1 MGEIRIGKK
10 PKTTNQVAAIAAKTV
25 DEIGNDEALK
35 CETGIEE
42 IVNARY
48 DDPAVICEDEAHTDE
63 YSRHYEMNDGTIK
76 SVVKTAAVNYY
87 DETEKKWKEI
97 DNSLV
102 ENEKEYSARL
112 GKFTAGVSKPEY
124 GEGVT
129 LKNTDAEFSWEYIG
143 RNKLTADE
151 LRLNNPQK
159 ARATLKIDESVE
171 ENLIS
176 VKSTDDATVNNSATE
191 NDAATV
197 NNNSAAKQIKADKQ
211 TVSAAQGAKAKRV
224 VKTKNAGGATYK
236 NVEQGVDIQYKL
248 ENNNLKEN
256 IIVRERSDSYWFYCK
271 LNSKGFEIALSEDG
285 TQIEAKRDGK
295 KEFVIPAPFMTD
307 ASGRRSDEVYYEI
320 ESVTGDEYIFAVIA
334 SSEWINSKSTEFPV
348 TIDPQIITDSGNT
361 SFTFY
366 GMRYISDECHEGW
379 YDENCEYDNALGNI
393 GREDYKTIIRFTPP
407 IVNSAYKT
415 MAKAQVCLQ
424 FENYYLGEYSV
435 SVNNKGRS
443 VESPYNELVKVDITS
458 EMKNHLSCELVISP
472 VTMWTGY
479 YTRIRKTPYFE
490 ITYATNE
497 DTVPTIETY
506 GLAGALNGNLNVQ
519 SGELTAD
526 FADAYSDGVLSY
538 GVSHLFKKSAKDF
551 GAGKNFRLNLH
562 EKFEKCNDSALDA
575 NYLYTDQSGTVQ
587 AFKDSYYY
595 ENQSGKKIYIDKS
608 SVAVDLNGALSYT
621 LNGTTYEVKKEQ
633 RTPSGLKA
641 ITELSDFKRVEVIE
655 KRSEEQANLEEQ
667 LEGYENALTNYVL
680 VDKSDYS
687 VKFSLNKDTLN
698 YESVKDFF
706 TNYSSGNYVLVSS
719 LQKDNYISIKS
730 QLAAVEEKA
739 SNSAIECAKNKYL
752 NLAALFIEIYSYK
765 LSLDGFVRIGNFGS
779 SSVSDKINTINNI
792 LNNTEKLKIVN
803 SSDYSIFADSVEYN
817 NGKDTS
823 DYNCMYGA
831 EIKKLFEQRNIKV
844 GIYNAQL
851 KVLKNQIATYKSQLE
866 LITSSASSTAD
877 LVKKHFKNYVNV
889 KNKLETLKSETPVNY
904 LTDGSVTKGFNAS
917 GDLTIIFDNYKNYAV
932 VDYEDYDY
940 SPDSVKYR
948 ILGLTF
954 SDGKT
959 IAVKYNKQNRISTV
973 TGVDGKKTNYTYD
986 SSGRLTKISRGSEE
1000 VTIGYN
1006 ESYEIISVLSEKNAL
1021 KTALSY
1027 NDSGKLTGIV
1037 QYSTANKIT
1046 ADGALKSGE
1055 MTIDSYSITYASA
1068 CTEISKNSNQQ
1079 VRYCFD
1085 SLKNCSEIRT
1095 VRNNKVVDCV
1105 QYNYKAYDYKE
1116 TKRARKTLLNKSV
1129 NDFEF
1134 KNGETESV
1142 YLNEFN
1148 LPKSKWVE
1156 KYIRKGYSKY
1166 KRIEYTYDDDN
1177 RLITEKEIEDGKTIC
1192 KNYLYNANGS
1202 LVRTESYAAGEE
1214 NKTGK
1219 TIEETVYD
1227 NNGNV
1232 VRAISYN
1239 SLSPATK
1246 FYSESAVDETG
1257 KTLYTVDGT
1266 GLNKTE
1272 YEYSNGNSTV
1282 TAEKYPNG
1290 SKFSSSV
1297 CEDEGYAEI
1306 TQSTLSGEKN
1316 STEKRYVAGLITML
1330 KSGNDLVKYTYDHKR
1345 RLTGVSLNGNDDY
1358 LKIERSESDLNFTV
1372 NDVRDDSV
1380 PCDVTTVTDA
1390 LGKTIKTYV
1399 DKSGRTRKIIKN
1411 GSVIFEAVYDKH
1423 IIEDTCCDVV
1433 GYYDYVYVDGNI
1445 YYIEYDG
1452 EKRLVK
1458 VTKNN
1463 ATIETR
1469 EYDSQGK
1476 ITKKVENGREYNYEY
1491 DGLSTKNVKKITR
1504 GGLQTCYDYDNINRV
1519 KAKFVCGESGTK
1531 AGEYYS
1537 YASYG
1542 DHAVNRISTINYG
1555 GNLNGKYCVNESL
1568 RYDYDA
1574 LGNISSVYE
1583 NGFMT
1588 VKYTYDGLNRL
1599 TREDNKTL
1607 GKTYLYG
1614 YDNNGNVI
1622 SKRECAYTVKSVDE
1636 ITETTNV
1643 ALYCYATDSDRLI
1656 SYNGEAFAYD
1666 VVGNPV
1672 TYRGKPL
1679 TFSGRNMTAYD
1690 GLAFTYSGS
1699 GQRTKKGDIT
1709 YAYSYDGKLISETAA
1724 DGTVKQFVYT
1734 HNGLSGII
1742 YGGQEYLYRRNAQG
1756 DITAILNL
1764 NGEVVARYAYD
1775 GWGNHAVLNPDGT
1788 DNDLA
1793 DFIGNVNPFRYRG
1806 YYYDKET
1813 GLYFL
1818 KTRYY
1823 DPEICRFINVD
1834 DTAYLDAESINGLN
1848 LYAYCADNPI
1858 MNVDPDGTAWWHWLL
1873 GGLLVVG
1880 LTVLTAGVAG
1890 VVAAGVG
1897 AAIGVGSALVS
1908 ATVTGAVIGGLV
1920 AGGIELVAQGITTNW
1935 QSVDYG
1941 SLGIQTVSG
1950 AASGAL
1956 SGMAGAT
1963 TLAPLKISLRGGFV
1977 AVSGLTSVANG
1988 IHKGDSFATIVKNAG
2003 MSMLFASLMQGV
2015 ITAFA
2020 LGKGYGDQTTL
2031 YSYIIDGYLPNIK
2044 LTNLMILGGGLLK
2057 GVWRN
2062 TKDYLAPRIINFMW
2076 RTFKGDN
2083 INDILFA

>member
-1 MGEIRIGKK
+1 MYVHK
-10 PKTTNQVAAIAAKTV
+10 
-25 DEIGNDEALK
+25 
-35 CETGIEE
+35 
-42 IVNARY
+42 IV
-48 DDPAVICEDEAHTDE
+48 
-63 YSRHYEMNDGTIK
+63 SQ
-76 SVVKTAAVNYY
+76 
-87 DETEKKWKEI
+87 
-97 DNSLV
+97 
-102 ENEKEYSARL
+102 
-112 GKFTAGVSKPEY
+112 PEY

-143 RNKLTADE
+143 RNKPTADE

-256 IIVRERSDSYWFYCK
+256 IIVRERSDSYRFYFK

-348 TIDPQIITDSGNT
+348 TIDPQIITDRGNT
-361 SFTFY
+361 SISFR
-366 GMRYISDECHEGW
+366 GKRYYNDECCTGW
-379 YDENCEYDNALGNI
+379 YDENCEYDNIVGNYN
-393 GREDYKTIIRFTPP
+393 GVTYKTIMTFKPVINTFYSNVTRAEIELCCDSTLQPMYLYNDNVLCY
-407 IVNSAYKT
+407 VNGRETTAYFYGTGEISINITQEVKSGAMCNIELSLKNEFLNGYFRIKKT
-415 MAKAQVCLQ
+415 GSDA
-424 FENYYLGEYSV
+424 
-435 SVNNKGRS
+435 
-443 VESPYNELVKVDITS
+443 
-458 EMKNHLSCELVISP
+458 
-472 VTMWTGY
+472 
-479 YTRIRKTPYFE
+479 PYFV
-490 ITYATNE
+490 INYATNE

-526 FADAYSDGVLSY
+526 FTDAYSDGVLSY

-551 GAGKNFRLNLH
+551 GSGKNFRLNLH

-587 AFKDSYYY
+587 AFKDSYCYV
-595 ENQSGKKIYIDKS
+595 NQRGKKIYIDKS
-608 SVAVDLNGALSYT
+608 SVVVDLNGALSYN

-641 ITELSDFKRVEVIE
+641 ITELTDFKRIEVIE

-667 LEGYENALTNYVL
+667 LEGYKNALDDYVL
-680 VDKSDYS
+680 
-687 VKFSLNKDTLN
+687 LNKNGGENPVSGFIQNDNFSYSAFNQRLELAKGNN
-698 YESVKDFF
+698 YYLF
-706 TNYSSGNYVLVSS
+706 T
-719 LQKDNYISIKS
+719 KS
-730 QLAAVEEKA
+730 QLSNYKGIENQINVSEKKVKI
-739 SNSAIECAKNKYL
+739 NYKNKEL
-752 NLAALFIEIYSYK
+752 NIEIGVADIVNQICQYDYT
-765 LSLDGFVRIGNFGS
+765 LSCYANNYTGNANEVIVNQLRAELDSGSLTEIS
-779 SSVSDKINTINNI
+779 SSY
-792 LNNTEKLKIVN
+792 
-803 SSDYSIFADSVEYN
+803 YSIFIPTETYYQTVDNYEPKKGFA
-817 NGKDTS
+817 
-823 DYNCMYGA
+823 
-831 EIKKLFEQRNIKV
+831 IIKLFKQRNIAVSTYLKQ
-844 GIYNAQL
+844 AQFL
-851 KVLKNQIATYKSQLE
+851 KEQINLYKLQLSYAKN
-866 LITSSASSTAD
+866 TAAEN
-877 LVKKHFKNYVNV
+877 LNVVKKYFKNYVNI

-917 GDLTIIFDNYKNYAV
+917 GDLAIIFDNYKNYAT

-940 SPDSVKYR
+940 SPDAVKYR
-948 ILGLTF
+948 ISGLTF

-959 IAVKYNKQNRISTV
+959 IAVKYDKQNRISTV
-973 TGVDGKKTNYTYD
+973 TGVDGKKTKYTYD

-1000 VTIGYN
+1000 VTLGYN
-1006 ESYEIISVLSEKNAL
+1006 SNNEITSVSSEKNAL

-1085 SLKNCSEIRT
+1085 SLKNCSSIRT
-1095 VRNNKVVDCV
+1095 VKNGIIVGYSRFNYQSYNFKVSAMTHKRSLNCLEAAFV
-1105 QYNYKAYDYKE
+1105 YKD
-1116 TKRARKTLLNKSV
+1116 
-1129 NDFEF
+1129 
-1134 KNGETESV
+1134 GETEYV

-1148 LPKSKWVE
+1148 LPSK
-1156 KYIRKGYSKY
+1156 KYLKTHLSDVKISSVL
-1166 KRIEYTYDDDN
+1166 IEYVYDDEN
-1177 RLITEKEIEDGKTIC
+1177 RLVFEKSTNGITENGTETILSVIC

-1345 RLTGVSLNGNDDY
+1345 RLTGVSLNGYDDY

-1491 DGLSTKNVKKITR
+1491 DGLSTKNVKKISR
-1504 GGLQTCYDYDNINRV
+1504 EGLQTCYDYDNINRV

-1555 GNLNGKYCVNESL
+1555 GNSNGKYCVNESL

-1636 ITETTNV
+1636 ITETTNA
-1643 ALYCYATDSDRLI
+1643 ALYCYETDSDRLI

-1742 YGGQEYLYRRNAQG
+1742 YGEQEYLYRRNAQG
-1756 DITAILNL
+1756 DIAAILNL

-1813 GLYFL
+1813 G
-1818 KTRYY
+1818 
-1823 DPEICRFINVD
+1823 FI
-1834 DTAYLDAESINGLN
+1834 S
-1848 LYAYCADNPI
+1848 
-1858 MNVDPDGTAWWHWLL
+1858 
-1873 GGLLVVG
+1873 
-1880 LTVLTAGVAG
+1880 
-1890 VVAAGVG
+1890 
-1897 AAIGVGSALVS
+1897 
-1908 ATVTGAVIGGLV
+1908 
-1920 AGGIELVAQGITTNW
+1920 
-1935 QSVDYG
+1935 
-1941 SLGIQTVSG
+1941 
-1950 AASGAL
+1950 
-1956 SGMAGAT
+1956 
-1963 TLAPLKISLRGGFV
+1963 
-1977 AVSGLTSVANG
+1977 
-1988 IHKGDSFATIVKNAG
+1988 
-2003 MSMLFASLMQGV
+2003 
-2015 ITAFA
+2015 
-2020 LGKGYGDQTTL
+2020 
-2031 YSYIIDGYLPNIK
+2031 
-2044 LTNLMILGGGLLK
+2044 
-2057 GVWRN
+2057 
-2062 TKDYLAPRIINFMW
+2062 
-2076 RTFKGDN
+2076 
-2083 INDILFA
+2083 

>member
-143 RNKLTADE
+143 RNKPTADE

-171 ENLIS
+171 DNLIS

-256 IIVRERSDSYWFYCK
+256 IIVRERSDSYRFYFK

-348 TIDPQIITDSGNT
+348 TIDPQIITDRGNT

-435 SVNNKGRS
+435 SVNNNGRS

-472 VTMWTGY
+472 VTKWTGY

-641 ITELSDFKRVEVIE
+641 ITELTDFKRIEVIE

-667 LEGYENALTNYVL
+667 LEGYKNAFDDYVL
-680 VDKSDYS
+680 
-687 VKFSLNKDTLN
+687 LNKNGGENPVSEFIQNDNFSYSAFNQRLELAKGNN
-698 YESVKDFF
+698 YYLF
-706 TNYSSGNYVLVSS
+706 TKSQLYNYSSINYQINA
-719 LQKDNYISIKS
+719 LQEKLCIRYKNSKLYVYAGAYNVVNQIYQYNYILSDYVNNFHDDVAEGEMITIQGLSNSLATGSLVELSGYTFFKDAKTYYRSANQEEPMKGSEIKAMFGERNAAAVTYYEQVANIVKQIQTCKS
-730 QLAAVEEKA
+730 QINDLISESSE
-739 SNSAIECAKNKYL
+739 NL
-752 NLAALFIEIYSYK
+752 N
-765 LSLDGFVRIGNFGS
+765 V
-779 SSVSDKINTINNI
+779 
-792 LNNTEKLKIVN
+792 
-803 SSDYSIFADSVEYN
+803 
-817 NGKDTS
+817 
-823 DYNCMYGA
+823 
-831 EIKKLFEQRNIKV
+831 
-844 GIYNAQL
+844 
-851 KVLKNQIATYKSQLE
+851 
-866 LITSSASSTAD
+866 
-877 LVKKHFKNYVNV
+877 VKKYFKNYVNV

-917 GDLTIIFDNYKNYAV
+917 GDLTIIFDNYKNYAT

-940 SPDSVKYR
+940 SPDAVKYR
-948 ILGLTF
+948 ISGLTF

-959 IAVKYNKQNRISTV
+959 IAVKYDKQNRISTV
-973 TGVDGKKTNYTYD
+973 TGVDGKKTKYTYD

-1000 VTIGYN
+1000 VTLGYN
-1006 ESYEIISVLSEKNAL
+1006 SNNEITSVSSEKNAL

-1504 GGLQTCYDYDNINRV
+1504 GVLQTCYDYDNINRV

-1568 RYDYDA
+1568 RYYYDA

-1636 ITETTNV
+1636 ITETTNA
-1643 ALYCYATDSDRLI
+1643 ALYCYETDSDRLI

-1679 TFSGRNMTAYD
+1679 TFSGKNMTAYD

-1724 DGTVKQFVYT
+1724 DGTAKQFVYT

-1756 DITAILNL
+1756 DIAAILNL

-1788 DNDLA
+1788 DNDSA

-1858 MNVDPDGTAWWHWLL
+1858 MNVDPDGTSWISDAWNRFTGNVKSMFSTAWNW
-1873 GGLLVVG
+1873 
-1880 LTVLTAGVAG
+1880 TKNTAGKAWEGIKNTFGAYVDVSTHVARVEDHVFYGEEHGVISDSVIGDDSKAVSVYVTNASKWYKVWEYKVGIKVNIKDFSTSLAYGLGEGSASFRWKDTSYDFVAG
-1890 VVAAGVG
+1890 INKYGFGMTHYTEEGFAAYDQYYIRTLPTLCAVG
-1897 AAIGVGSALVS
+1897 IAIF
-1908 ATVTGAVIGGLV
+1908 AVK
-1920 AGGIELVAQGITTNW
+1920 N
-1935 QSVDYG
+1935 
-1941 SLGIQTVSG
+1941 
-1950 AASGAL
+1950 
-1956 SGMAGAT
+1956 M
-1963 TLAPLKISLRGGFV
+1963 RV
-1977 AVSGLTSVANG
+1977 AV
-1988 IHKGDSFATIVKNAG
+1988 
-2003 MSMLFASLMQGV
+2003 
-2015 ITAFA
+2015 
-2020 LGKGYGDQTTL
+2020 
-2031 YSYIIDGYLPNIK
+2031 P
-2044 LTNLMILGGGLLK
+2044 MILEWIK
-2057 GVWRN
+2057 RRYAVR
-2062 TKDYLAPRIINFMW
+2062 
-2076 RTFKGDN
+2076 
-2083 INDILFA
+2083 